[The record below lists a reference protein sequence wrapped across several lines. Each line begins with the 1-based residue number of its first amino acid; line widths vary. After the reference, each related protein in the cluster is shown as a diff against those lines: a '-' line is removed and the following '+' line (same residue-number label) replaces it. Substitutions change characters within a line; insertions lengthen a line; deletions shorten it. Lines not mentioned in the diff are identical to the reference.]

1 MSGHSKWANIKRK
14 KGINDAVRSN
24 AFTKMARLIT
34 SAVSEGGGMPD
45 PAHNFKLRLAM
56 DRARA
61 VNMPK
66 DTIQRA
72 MDKGSGANAVKMKE
86 LVYEGFGPGNSALII
101 TALTDNPNRT
111 VPDVKLAL
119 DRNGGKIASPNAV
132 SYLFQHCGVLEIAHS
147 NISEEEAFR
156 VFDQLEGIDF
166 EDSEESY
173 IMYIPFENIKKVKE
187 ILGSIDPQT
196 LDVYYL
202 PLNPIAVDS
211 GVMTKIE
218 QLTEKLEDLDDVQG
232 VYSNA
237 IEA

>member
-45 PAHNFKLRLAM
+45 PAHNFKLRLAV

-72 MDKGSGANAVKMKE
+72 IDKGSGANAVKMKE
-86 LVYEGFGPGNSALII
+86 VVYEGFGPGNSALII
-101 TALTDNPNRT
+101 TALTDNPNRN
-111 VPDVKLAL
+111 VPDIKQAL
-119 DRNGGKIASPNAV
+119 DKGGGKLASPNAV
-132 SYLFQHCGVLEIAHS
+132 AYLFQHCGVLEISHS
-147 NISEEEAFR
+147 HIDEERAFSI
-156 VFDQLEGIDF
+156 FDQLQGIDF
-166 EDSEESY
+166 EDAEESY
-173 IMYIPFENIKKVKE
+173 IMYIPFENIKNVKE
-187 ILGSIDPQT
+187 ILGSIEPLM

-202 PLNPIAVDS
+202 PINPIVVES
-211 GVMTKIE
+211 SMITKIE